1 MAGGKEEQILRQ
13 TADGTEYRIPVGVIN
28 GASPGKQV
36 TILAGQH
43 GTEYDGIEAVQR
55 LYRTT
60 DPEQV
65 RGRIVI
71 ALILNL
77 NAFQD
82 WTQFAATPPEVSA
95 MMKSLATGCVSVSRA
110 IRDRRSP
117 FAR

>member
-1 MAGGKEEQILRQ
+1 MSRWHAALHRSGQRTRRGARCLMAGGKQEQILQQ
-13 TADGTEYRIPVGVIN
+13 TADGTEYRIPVGIIN

-36 TILAGQH
+36 TILSGQH

-60 DPEQV
+60 DPERV

-77 NAFQD
+77 DSFQT
-82 WTQFAATPPEVSA
+82 WT
-95 MMKSLATGCVSVSRA
+95 
-110 IRDRRSP
+110 
-117 FAR
+117 